1 MSCVEGISPVD
12 KLATL
17 SRLVSVTLKKH
28 TDLLNIN
35 PKYIYISGGGAHN
48 KAIMNGI
55 REEFN
60 NNTKFMNLNDWDI
73 DAIEAQAFAYL
84 AVRSYKGLPLTE
96 NNVTGIKIDVSG
108 GLLNFPNVK

>member
-1 MSCVEGISPVD
+1 
-12 KLATL
+12 
-17 SRLVSVTLKKH
+17 
-28 TDLLNIN
+28 
-35 PKYIYISGGGAHN
+35 
-48 KAIMNGI
+48 
-55 REEFN
+55 
-60 NNTKFMNLNDWDI
+60 MNLNDWDT